1 MEPCAFMSRIVVDG
15 PLSWSQLAQI
25 AEGEAKLELSA
36 AADARIAAAHAVV
49 RAIVARNIRAYGVNT
64 GVGALA
70 DVIIPPEQL
79 AALSRN
85 ILMSHAAGVG
95 APLGVAETRAI
106 MAATVSSFAHGRS
119 GVRPLV
125 VERLVAL
132 LNRGCTPVVP
142 RQGSVGYLSHRAHIG
157 LALIGQGAVVLDGRL
172 SPASEAL
179 ALMGFE
185 PLVLEAK
192 EGLSLVNGTPCA
204 AGLGGLALARAQRL
218 MDWADAIAAMSFETQ
233 RSQLSAIAPSAMV
246 LHKSPGLHQVAA
258 GLNRLLAGSD
268 MLAAASGRMTQD
280 PLSLRS
286 IPQVHGAVRDV
297 WAETARV
304 VDRELAS
311 ATDNPAIA
319 GSPAAPEVHSQA
331 HPVGAAIGLAMD
343 QLAIALAQLGMISE
357 RRLDRMVNPLVSG
370 LPAFLAQPGGASSG
384 LMIAQYTAASLVAEN
399 RRLAAPAGL
408 DGGVTSGLQ
417 EDMLCHAT
425 PAALKALDILGNLQA
440 ILAIELLAACQSYDF
455 LDRPAPPAPRTRALY
470 EAVRGQIDP
479 YADDRPLS
487 EDIAAAAA
495 FIAQRSPAAIL
506 DEAGLGL
513 EEAERG
519 RPGAALRQARA
530 VSL

>member
-1 MEPCAFMSRIVVDG
+1 MEPTSFMSRIVVDG
-15 PLSWSQLAQI
+15 PLSWSQLAQV
-25 AEGEAKLELSA
+25 AEGNAELELSRG
-36 AADARIAAAHAVV
+36 ARGRISAAHATVQ
-49 RAIVARNIRAYGVNT
+49 AIVGRKIRAYGVNT
-64 GVGALA
+64 GVGALS

-106 MAATVSSFAHGRS
+106 MAASVNNFAHGHS
-119 GVRPLV
+119 GVRLLV
-125 VERLVAL
+125 VERIVAF
-132 LNRGCTPVVP
+132 LNRGCSPVVP

-157 LALIGQGAVVLDGRL
+157 LALIGHGTVRLDGRL
-172 SPASEAL
+172 TPAAEAL
-179 ALMGFE
+179 TRMGLE

-204 AGLGGLALARAQRL
+204 AGLSGLVLARARRV
-218 MDWADAIAAMSFETQ
+218 MDWADAVAAMAFETQ
-233 RSQLSAIAPSAMV
+233 RCQLSATGSSAMA
-246 LHKSPGLHQVAA
+246 LHRSPGLLEVTAS
-258 GLNRLLAGSD
+258 LNRLLAGSD

-280 PLSLRS
+280 ALSLRS

-311 ATDNPAIA
+311 ATDNPSIA
-319 GSPAAPEVHSQA
+319 GSPAAPEVYSQA
-331 HPVGAAIGLAMD
+331 HPVGAALGLAMD
-343 QLAIALAQLGMISE
+343 QIAVALAQLGMISE

-370 LPAFLAQPGGASSG
+370 LPAFLAKPGGASSG
-384 LMIAQYTAASLVAEN
+384 LMIAQYTAASLAAEN

-425 PAALKALDILGNLQA
+425 PAALKALDIVDNVQTM
-440 ILAIELLAACQSYDF
+440 LAIELLAACQGYDF
-455 LDRPAPPAPRTRALY
+455 LLGTSAPAPRTLALY
-470 EAVRGQIDP
+470 EAVRGQIGF

-495 FIAQRSPAAIL
+495 LIAARSPASIL
-506 DEAGLGL
+506 EKAGLGFQGM
-513 EEAERG
+513 AFRQH
-519 RPGAALRQARA
+519 PAL
-530 VSL
+530 SL